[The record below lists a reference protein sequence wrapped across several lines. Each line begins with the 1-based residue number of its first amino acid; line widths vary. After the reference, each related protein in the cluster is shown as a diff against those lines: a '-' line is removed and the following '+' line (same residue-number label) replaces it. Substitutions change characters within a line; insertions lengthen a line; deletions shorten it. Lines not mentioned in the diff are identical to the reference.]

1 MKYFMCVLFL
11 VIITAS
17 PLFAGEVDVVKVEVQ
32 PERSGTY
39 RFDVT
44 LRHDDTDWKQYADR
58 WEILTTDGKILAT
71 RVLQHPHVQEQPFTR
86 SLSGVK
92 IGPEIGKVVVRGHDS
107 VHGYGGRELTVTFR

>member
-1 MKYFMCVLFL
+1 
-11 VIITAS
+11 
-17 PLFAGEVDVVKVEVQ
+17 VDVVKIDVQ
-32 PERSGTY
+32 MESSGTY

-44 LRHDDTDWKQYADR
+44 LQHEDTGWKHYADR
-58 WEILTTDGKILAT
+58 WEILTTEGKLLAT

-92 IGPEIGKVVVRGHDS
+92 IAPGTDKVVVRGHDL